1 MAREK
6 EMLSRCVERG
16 LGKPEYKW
24 IWPHQGMW
32 KIEGNY
38 FGQKRKAKECCPL
51 KIEKGELATIAIDK
65 TEAFNMLFVY
75 IYQYVIC
82 LTGS

>member
-16 LGKPEYKW
+16 LGKPDYKW

-32 KIEGNY
+32 KIEGNILWS
-38 FGQKRKAKECCPL
+38 E
-51 KIEKGELATIAIDK
+51 EKGQGVLSSENW
-65 TEAFNMLFVY
+65 EGR
-75 IYQYVIC
+75 
-82 LTGS
+82 TGNYSHR